1 MKTPK
6 YLLILLIVLIFSNTV
21 AQPPMPG
28 HRGNNPE
35 RREQIESMKIAFL
48 TKRLDLSPE
57 EAKRFWPVYNQYAEE
72 LEKLRRGR
80 MEQRR
85 DLREKE
91 QMSEADYEKIV
102 DGEISFRQHE
112 LDILKKY
119 NSQFKQIL
127 PMKKVA
133 QLYRAEE
140 DFKRELLERI
150 REKGRG

>member
-1 MKTPK
+1 M
-6 YLLILLIVLIFSNTV
+6 
-21 AQPPMPG
+21 
-28 HRGNNPE
+28 
-35 RREQIESMKIAFL
+35 
-48 TKRLDLSPE
+48 
-57 EAKRFWPVYNQYAEE
+57 YNQYSEE

-102 DGEISFRQHE
+102 EGEISFRQHE